1 MIYLDNNATTGLDPR
16 VLEAMLPELT
26 SLPSNPSSV
35 HAFGQKAKQRLTE
48 ARERIAAFLKV
59 KPQEIMFTSGGTE
72 SMNMLIHALLEEH
85 TQAHVITSNVEH
97 SSVTNPLQSYAHR
110 NIHISFLPVG
120 LFGAVRPHDVEQAL
134 RPDTKL
140 ILLSAVNSE
149 TGVKHDIH
157 AIAQIAERAHIPF
170 LVDGVALLGREPFAI
185 PSGVSGMG
193 FSAHKFHGPKG
204 VGFVFLRA
212 NQKCPALLKGGDQE
226 FKKRAGTEN
235 LPGIIGL
242 AKAIELLHTE
252 LPEASH
258 RMALL
263 RDRLEEGLLARAN
276 PVIVNGM
283 GPRVANTCNLSF
295 PELHGEDLLIALDL
309 AGIAVSHGSACA
321 SGALEPSRVLT
332 QMGVPPHIARSA
344 LRFSL
349 SRWTTPEEIDATI
362 EAVASIVTRLRR

>member
-16 VLEAMLPELT
+16 VLEAMLPELN

-59 KPQEIMFTSGGTE
+59 KPQEVLFTSGGTE
-72 SMNMLIHALLEEH
+72 AMNMLIHALLEDIIEG
-85 TQAHVITSNVEH
+85 HVITSNVEH
-97 SSVTNPLQSYAHR
+97 SSVVNPLLAYAR
-110 NIHISFLPVG
+110 RGLHISFLPAG
-120 LFGAVRPHDVEQAL
+120 LFGSVHPNDVEQAL

-140 ILLSAVNSE
+140 IMLSAVNSE
-149 TGVKHDIH
+149 TGIKHDIH
-157 AIAQIAERAHIPF
+157 AIAQIAARAHVPF
-170 LVDGVALLGREPFAI
+170 LVDGIALLGKEHLTLT
-185 PSGVSGMG
+185 SGISGMG

-204 VGFVFLRA
+204 VGFVFLRSGL
-212 NQKCPALLKGGDQE
+212 KCSPLLKGGDQE
-226 FKKRAGTEN
+226 FKRRAGTEN

-242 AKAIELLHTE
+242 AKAIELLDTE

-258 RMALL
+258 RMSLL
-263 RDRLEEGLLARAN
+263 RDRLENGLLSRAN

-283 GPRVANTCNLSF
+283 GPRIVNTCNLSF

-332 QMGVPPHIARSA
+332 QMGVPAHIARSA

-349 SRWTTPEEIDATI
+349 SRWTTSEEIDATVD
-362 EAVASIVTRLRR
+362 AVASIVARLRH